1 MKRIRV
7 PKFQGV
13 YYRESEQRKGDR
25 CFDIAYTLPNGK
37 LKWEKVGWTSENYTA
52 QMAATIRG
60 ERIQALRHGEEL
72 PQKKKPELTF
82 GELWKKYSEWM
93 TKASAEGDKLRY
105 ERHLKKRFANKALSE
120 INPFELERMKND
132 LLKQGLAPA
141 TVKHCLVQVRQI
153 INKGIAWDFWHGEN
167 PVRKVKL
174 PKLNNNRARFLSST
188 EIEKLLSELKRVSP
202 MQHDIALLSLHTG
215 MRAGEIFALRCNH
228 LNFQNGLI
236 HIADPKS
243 GKARKAYMTNTVRE
257 MLQRKLPERKNPE
270 DLVFHRKGKKFQK
283 VSRTFERAVIKLG
296 FNKGITDTRQKVC
309 FHVLRHSF
317 ASMLAIQGTPIYTIS
332 ELLGHSSLDLSRRYT
347 HLSNS
352 SIRQAVV
359 QLEQYLREKEPEAK
373 QEPATA

>member
-1 MKRIRV
+1 MKRIQV

-52 QMAATIRG
+52 QMAATVRG

-93 TKASAEGDKLRY
+93 TKASAEGDRLRY
-105 ERHLKKRFANKALSE
+105 ERHLKKRFANKTLSE
-120 INPFELERMKND
+120 INPFDLERMKND
-132 LLKQGLAPA
+132 LLKYGLAPA
-141 TVKHCLVQVRQI
+141 TVKHCLIQVRQV
-153 INKGIAWDFWHGEN
+153 INKGIAWDLWQGNN

-174 PKLNNNRARFLSST
+174 PKLNNKRARFLSST

-215 MRAGEIFALRCNH
+215 MRAGEIFALRWNH
-228 LNFQNGLI
+228 LNFQHGMI

-243 GKARKAYMTNTVRE
+243 EKARKAYMTSTVRE
-257 MLQRKLPERKNPE
+257 MLQRKLPARKNPE
-270 DLVFHRKGKKFQK
+270 DLVFHRKGKQFHK
-283 VSRTFERAVIKLG
+283 VSRTFERAVIKHE

-309 FHVLRHSF
+309 FHTLRHTF
-317 ASMLAIQGTPIYTIS
+317 ASMLAIQGTPILTIS
-332 ELLGHSSLDLSRRYT
+332 ELLGHSSLELSCRYA
-347 HLSNS
+347 HLSS
-352 SIRQAVV
+352 SHVRQAVN
-359 QLEQYLREKEPEAK
+359 QLEQYLSEKEPEAR